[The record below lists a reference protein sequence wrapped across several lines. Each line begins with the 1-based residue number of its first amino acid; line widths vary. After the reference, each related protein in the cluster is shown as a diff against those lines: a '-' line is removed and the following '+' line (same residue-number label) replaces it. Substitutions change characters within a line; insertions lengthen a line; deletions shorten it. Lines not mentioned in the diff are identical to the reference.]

1 MLIVSGI
8 PVSSGVA
15 IGKAYILAHALNEV
29 EPYTISDTN
38 IKNEI
43 KRFNQ
48 AIKQLKS
55 ELLGLK
61 KELKKNK
68 MGEYGSF
75 IDVQLAIINDPKI
88 SKNPLELIEKS
99 KQNAEWALKVQMEEI
114 INKFNSIENSY
125 IRERKNDIYQVC
137 ETLIKYLIGHES
149 RQLSNDKNRI
159 IVAHDISPADA
170 LKFKNSNN
178 IAFVTDIGGTT
189 SHTAILAKSINIPS
203 VVGTQNAKNLISNGD
218 NLIVDGDHGCVIID
232 PTDEVINE
240 YKLKQNLYELESKKL
255 LNLQKL
261 TSKTIDKVPVNLYVN
276 IEDTNNIEPV
286 MENNTKGVGLFRTEF
301 IFMDKHRMLDE
312 NEQFTIYRNLTKA
325 LPNKTIIIRT
335 LDSGGDKVIEHMP
348 NTNQNPA
355 LGLRAIRFCLAEP
368 DVFITQIKA
377 LLRASHYGDIRILI
391 PMLSSDNELRQVKLL
406 IERAKDI
413 LTSERKKFN
422 SKTLIGG
429 MIEIPA
435 AAIDAESFASQLDF
449 LSIGTNDLIQYTLAV
464 DRTDDAV
471 SHLYDSSHPALLKL
485 IKGVIDAGTKAGIE
499 VSLCGEMA
507 GDPKLTKLLI
517 GLGLTNFSMHP
528 SSLLKVK
535 KVILESEFSKLKSK
549 AKKILNT
556 HDKIEIE
563 NLINNLNN

>member
-29 EPYTISDTN
+29 EPYTINEKN
-38 IKNEI
+38 ISNEI

-48 AIKQLKS
+48 AIKQLKN

-88 SKNPLELIEKS
+88 SKNPLELIKKS

-149 RQLSNDKNRI
+149 KQLSNDKNRI

-218 NLIVDGDHGCVIID
+218 NLIVDGDHGCVIIN

-261 TSKTIDKVPVNLYVN
+261 TSKTIDKVSVNLYVN

-286 MENNTKGVGLFRTEF
+286 MKNNTKGVGLFRTEF

-325 LPNKTIIIRT
+325 LPNKTITIRT

-406 IERAKDI
+406 IERAKDL
-413 LTSERKKFN
+413 LTSERKIFN

-429 MIEIPA
+429 MIEVPA
-435 AAIDAESFASQLDF
+435 AAIDAGSFASQLDF

>member
-29 EPYTISDTN
+29 EPYTITDKN
-38 IKNEI
+38 ISNEI

-88 SKNPLELIEKS
+88 SKNPLELIKKS

-114 INKFNSIENSY
+114 INKFNSIENNY

-149 RQLSNDKNRI
+149 KQLTSDKNRI

-170 LKFKNSNN
+170 LKFKNSKN

-218 NLIVDGDHGCVIID
+218 NLIVDGDHGCVIIN
-232 PTDEVINE
+232 PTNEVINE

-255 LNLQKL
+255 LSLQKL
-261 TSKTIDKVPVNLYVN
+261 TSKTIDKVSVNLYVN

-325 LPNKTIIIRT
+325 LPNKTITIRT

-377 LLRASHYGDIRILI
+377 LLRASYYGDIRILI

-406 IERAKDI
+406 IDRAKDI

-429 MIEIPA
+429 MIEVPA

-517 GLGLTNFSMHP
+517 GLGLKNFSMHP

-563 NLINNLNN
+563 NLINTLNN

>member
-29 EPYTISDTN
+29 EPYTISEKN
-38 IKNEI
+38 ISNEI

-48 AIKQLKS
+48 AIKQLKG

-88 SKNPLELIEKS
+88 SKNPLDLIKKS

-149 RQLSNDKNRI
+149 KQLSNDKNRI

-218 NLIVDGDHGCVIID
+218 NLIVDGDHGCVIIN

-240 YKLKQNLYELESKKL
+240 YKLKQNIYELESKKL
-255 LNLQKL
+255 LSLQKI
-261 TSKTIDKVPVNLYVN
+261 TSKTIDKVSVNLYVN
-276 IEDTNNIEPV
+276 IEDTNNIDPV
-286 MENNTKGVGLFRTEF
+286 MKNNTKGVGLFRTEF

-325 LPNKTIIIRT
+325 LPNKTITIRT

-391 PMLSSDNELRQVKLL
+391 PMLSSDNELRQVKML

-429 MIEIPA
+429 MIEVPA

-535 KVILESEFSKLKSK
+535 KVILESEFSRLKSK

>member
-29 EPYTISDTN
+29 ELYIISETN

-48 AIKQLKS
+48 AIKQLKN

-68 MGEYGSF
+68 MAEYLSF

-88 SKNPLELIEKS
+88 SKNPLELIKKF

-149 RQLSNDKNRI
+149 KQLSSDKNRI

-218 NLIVDGDHGCVIID
+218 NLIVDGDHGCVIIN
-232 PTDEVINE
+232 PTNEVINE

-255 LNLQKL
+255 LSLQKL
-261 TSKTIDKVPVNLYVN
+261 TSKTIDKVSVNLYVN

-286 MENNTKGVGLFRTEF
+286 IENNTKGVGLFRTEF

-325 LPNKTIIIRT
+325 LPNKIITIRT

-429 MIEIPA
+429 MIEVPA

-535 KVILESEFSKLKSK
+535 KVILESEFLKLKSK

>member
-1 MLIVSGI
+1 LLIVSGI

-29 EPYTISDTN
+29 EPYTITEKN
-38 IKNEI
+38 ITNEI

-88 SKNPLELIEKS
+88 SKNPLELIKKS

-149 RQLSNDKNRI
+149 KQLSSDKNRI

-218 NLIVDGDHGCVIID
+218 NLIVDGDHGCVIIN

-261 TSKTIDKVPVNLYVN
+261 TSKTIDKVSVNLYVN

-325 LPNKTIIIRT
+325 LPNKTITIRT

-377 LLRASHYGDIRILI
+377 LLRASYYGDIRILI

-429 MIEIPA
+429 MIEVPA

>member
-1 MLIVSGI
+1 LLIVSGI

-29 EPYTISDTN
+29 EPYTITEKN
-38 IKNEI
+38 ITNEI

-88 SKNPLELIEKS
+88 SKNPLELIKKS

-149 RQLSNDKNRI
+149 KQLSSDKNRI

-218 NLIVDGDHGCVIID
+218 NLIVDGDHGCVIIN

-261 TSKTIDKVPVNLYVN
+261 ISKTIDKVSVNLYVN

-325 LPNKTIIIRT
+325 LPNKTITIRT

-377 LLRASHYGDIRILI
+377 LLRASYYGDIRILI

-429 MIEIPA
+429 MIEVPA

>member
-1 MLIVSGI
+1 LLIVSGI

-29 EPYTISDTN
+29 EPYLISEQN
-38 IKNEI
+38 ILNEI

-55 ELLGLK
+55 ELLNLK
-61 KELKKNK
+61 KELKKNR
-68 MGEYGSF
+68 MNEFGSF
-75 IDVQLAIINDPKI
+75 IDIQLAIINDPKI
-88 SKNPLELIEKS
+88 SKNPLEIIKKS

-114 INKFNSIENSY
+114 ITKFNSIENSY
-125 IRERKNDIYQVC
+125 IRERKNDVYQVC

-149 RQLSNDKNRI
+149 KQLSNDKNRI

-218 NLIVDGDHGCVIID
+218 NLIVDGDHGCVIIN

-240 YKLKQNLYELESKKL
+240 YRLKQNLYELESKKL

-276 IEDTNNIEPV
+276 IEDTNNIESV
-286 MENNTKGVGLFRTEF
+286 ILNNTKGVGLFRTEF

-312 NEQFTIYRNLTKA
+312 NEQFIIYKNLTKA
-325 LPNKTIIIRT
+325 LPNKTITIRT

-377 LLRASHYGDIRILI
+377 LLRAAHYGDIRILI

-406 IERAKDI
+406 IQRAKDI

-422 SKTLIGG
+422 PKTLVGG
-429 MIEIPA
+429 MIEVPA
-435 AAIDAESFASQLDF
+435 AAIDAESFANQLDF

-535 KVILESEFSKLKSK
+535 KVILESEFSKVKSK

>member
-29 EPYTISDTN
+29 EPYTISEKN
-38 IKNEI
+38 ITNEI

-55 ELLGLK
+55 ELLSLK

-88 SKNPLELIEKS
+88 SKNPLELIKKS

-114 INKFNSIENSY
+114 INKFNLIENNY

-149 RQLSNDKNRI
+149 KQLSNDKNRI

-218 NLIVDGDHGCVIID
+218 NLIVDGDHGCVIIN

-261 TSKTIDKVPVNLYVN
+261 TSKTIDKVSVNLYVN

-325 LPNKTIIIRT
+325 LPNKIITIRT

-429 MIEIPA
+429 MIEVPA

>member
-29 EPYTISDTN
+29 EPYAITEKN
-38 IKNEI
+38 ITNEI

-55 ELLGLK
+55 ELLDLK

-88 SKNPLELIEKS
+88 SKNPLELIKKS

-114 INKFNSIENSY
+114 INKFNSIENNY

-149 RQLSNDKNRI
+149 KQLSSDKNRI
-159 IVAHDISPADA
+159 IVAHDISPADD

-218 NLIVDGDHGCVIID
+218 NLIVDGDHGCVIIN

-261 TSKTIDKVPVNLYVN
+261 TSKTIDKVSVNLYVN

-286 MENNTKGVGLFRTEF
+286 MKNNTKGVGLFRTEF

-325 LPNKTIIIRT
+325 LPNKTITIRT

-377 LLRASHYGDIRILI
+377 LLRASYYGDIRILI

-429 MIEIPA
+429 MIEVPA

>member
-1 MLIVSGI
+1 LLIVSGI

-29 EPYTISDTN
+29 EPYTITEKN
-38 IKNEI
+38 ISNEI

-48 AIKQLKS
+48 AIKQLNS
-55 ELLGLK
+55 ELLSLK

-88 SKNPLELIEKS
+88 SKNPLELIKKS

-114 INKFNSIENSY
+114 INKFNSIKNNY

-149 RQLSNDKNRI
+149 KQLSSDKNRI

-218 NLIVDGDHGCVIID
+218 NLIVDGDHGCVIIN

-255 LNLQKL
+255 LSLQKL
-261 TSKTIDKVPVNLYVN
+261 TSKTIDKVSVNLYVN

-286 MENNTKGVGLFRTEF
+286 IENNTKGVGLFRTEF

-325 LPNKTIIIRT
+325 LPNKTITIRT

-377 LLRASHYGDIRILI
+377 LLRASYYGDIRILI

-406 IERAKDI
+406 IDRAKDI

-429 MIEIPA
+429 MIEVPA

-507 GDPKLTKLLI
+507 GDPKLTKLLL
-517 GLGLTNFSMHP
+517 GLGLKNFSMHP

-535 KVILESEFSKLKSK
+535 KVILESEFSKLISK

-563 NLINNLNN
+563 NLINTLNN

>member
-1 MLIVSGI
+1 LLIVSGI

-29 EPYTISDTN
+29 EPYTISETN

-48 AIKQLKS
+48 AIKQLKN
-55 ELLGLK
+55 ELLSLK

-88 SKNPLELIEKS
+88 SKNPLELIKQS

-149 RQLSNDKNRI
+149 KQLSSDKNRI

-218 NLIVDGDHGCVIID
+218 NLIVDGDHGCVIIN

-261 TSKTIDKVPVNLYVN
+261 TSKTIDKVSINLYVN

-286 MENNTKGVGLFRTEF
+286 IENNTKGVGLFRTEF

-325 LPNKTIIIRT
+325 LPNKTITIRT

-368 DVFITQIKA
+368 DVFIIQIKA
-377 LLRASHYGDIRILI
+377 LLRASHYGNIRILI

-406 IERAKDI
+406 IDRAKDI

-429 MIEIPA
+429 MIEVPA

-517 GLGLTNFSMHP
+517 GLGLKNFSMHP

-549 AKKILNT
+549 ANKILNS

>member
-1 MLIVSGI
+1 
-8 PVSSGVA
+8 
-15 IGKAYILAHALNEV
+15 
-29 EPYTISDTN
+29 
-38 IKNEI
+38 
-43 KRFNQ
+43 
-48 AIKQLKS
+48 
-55 ELLGLK
+55 
-61 KELKKNK
+61 
-68 MGEYGSF
+68 
-75 IDVQLAIINDPKI
+75 
-88 SKNPLELIEKS
+88 
-99 KQNAEWALKVQMEEI
+99 
-114 INKFNSIENSY
+114 
-125 IRERKNDIYQVC
+125 
-137 ETLIKYLIGHES
+137 
-149 RQLSNDKNRI
+149 
-159 IVAHDISPADA
+159 
-170 LKFKNSNN
+170 
-178 IAFVTDIGGTT
+178 
-189 SHTAILAKSINIPS
+189 
-203 VVGTQNAKNLISNGD
+203 LISNGD
-218 NLIVDGDHGCVIID
+218 NLIVDGDHGCVIIN

-255 LNLQKL
+255 LNLQKVI
-261 TSKTIDKVPVNLYVN
+261 SKTIDKVSVNLYVN

-325 LPNKTIIIRT
+325 LPNKIITIRT

-429 MIEIPA
+429 MIEVPA

-535 KVILESEFSKLKSK
+535 KVILESEFLKLKSK

>member
-1 MLIVSGI
+1 LLIVSGI

-29 EPYTISDTN
+29 EPYTITEKN
-38 IKNEI
+38 ITNEI

-61 KELKKNK
+61 KELKNNK

-88 SKNPLELIEKS
+88 SKNPLELIKKS

-149 RQLSNDKNRI
+149 KQLSSDKNRI

-218 NLIVDGDHGCVIID
+218 NLIVDGDHGCVIIN

-255 LNLQKL
+255 LNLQKVI
-261 TSKTIDKVPVNLYVN
+261 SKTIDKVSVNLYVN

-325 LPNKTIIIRT
+325 LPNKIITIRT

-429 MIEIPA
+429 MIEVPA

>member
-29 EPYTISDTN
+29 EPYTITEKN
-38 IKNEI
+38 ITNEI

-88 SKNPLELIEKS
+88 SKNPLELIKKS

-149 RQLSNDKNRI
+149 KQLSSDKNRI

-218 NLIVDGDHGCVIID
+218 NLIVDGDHGCVIIN

-261 TSKTIDKVPVNLYVN
+261 ISKTIDKVSVNLYVN

-325 LPNKTIIIRT
+325 LPNKTITIRT

-377 LLRASHYGDIRILI
+377 LLRASYYGDIRILI

-429 MIEIPA
+429 MIEVPA

>member
-1 MLIVSGI
+1 MSGI

-29 EPYTISDTN
+29 EPYTIAEKN
-38 IKNEI
+38 ITNEI
-43 KRFNQ
+43 ERFNQ

-137 ETLIKYLIGHES
+137 ETLVKYLIGHES
-149 RQLSNDKNRI
+149 KQLSSDKNRI

-218 NLIVDGDHGCVIID
+218 NLIVDGDHGCVIIN
-232 PTDEVINE
+232 PTNEVINE

-261 TSKTIDKVPVNLYVN
+261 ISKTIDKVSVNLYVN

-325 LPNKTIIIRT
+325 LPNKIITIRT

-413 LTSERKKFN
+413 LSSERKKFN
-422 SKTLIGG
+422 SKTQIGG
-429 MIEIPA
+429 MIEVPA
-435 AAIDAESFASQLDF
+435 AAINAESFASQLDF

>member
-29 EPYTISDTN
+29 EPYNVTEKN
-38 IKNEI
+38 ITNEI

-55 ELLGLK
+55 ELLSLK

-88 SKNPLELIEKS
+88 SKNPLELIKKS

-218 NLIVDGDHGCVIID
+218 NLIVDGDHGCVIIN

-240 YKLKQNLYELESKKL
+240 YKLKQNIYELESKKL

-261 TSKTIDKVPVNLYVN
+261 TSKTIDKVSVNLYVN

-325 LPNKTIIIRT
+325 LPNKTITIRT

-406 IERAKDI
+406 IDRAKDL

-422 SKTLIGG
+422 SKTQIGG
-429 MIEIPA
+429 MIEVPA
-435 AAIDAESFASQLDF
+435 AAINAESFASQLDF

-535 KVILESEFSKLKSK
+535 KVILESEFSRLKSK

>member
-1 MLIVSGI
+1 LLIVSGI

-38 IKNEI
+38 ITNEI

-48 AIKQLKS
+48 AIKQLKN
-55 ELLGLK
+55 ELLDLK

-88 SKNPLELIEKS
+88 SKNPLELIKKS

-114 INKFNSIENSY
+114 INKFNLIENSY

-149 RQLSNDKNRI
+149 KQLSSDKNRI

-218 NLIVDGDHGCVIID
+218 NLIIDGDHGCVIIN

-261 TSKTIDKVPVNLYVN
+261 TSKTIDKVSVNLYVN
-276 IEDTNNIEPV
+276 IEDTNNMEPV
-286 MENNTKGVGLFRTEF
+286 IENNTKGVGLFRTEF

-312 NEQFTIYRNLTKA
+312 NEQFTIYRNLIKA
-325 LPNKTIIIRT
+325 LPNKIITIRT

-377 LLRASHYGDIRILI
+377 LLRASYYGDIRILI

-406 IERAKDI
+406 IDRAKDI

-429 MIEIPA
+429 MIEVPA

-517 GLGLTNFSMHP
+517 GLGLKNFSMHP

-563 NLINNLNN
+563 NLINTLNN

>member
-1 MLIVSGI
+1 
-8 PVSSGVA
+8 
-15 IGKAYILAHALNEV
+15 
-29 EPYTISDTN
+29 
-38 IKNEI
+38 
-43 KRFNQ
+43 
-48 AIKQLKS
+48 
-55 ELLGLK
+55 
-61 KELKKNK
+61 
-68 MGEYGSF
+68 
-75 IDVQLAIINDPKI
+75 
-88 SKNPLELIEKS
+88 
-99 KQNAEWALKVQMEEI
+99 
-114 INKFNSIENSY
+114 
-125 IRERKNDIYQVC
+125 
-137 ETLIKYLIGHES
+137 
-149 RQLSNDKNRI
+149 
-159 IVAHDISPADA
+159 
-170 LKFKNSNN
+170 
-178 IAFVTDIGGTT
+178 
-189 SHTAILAKSINIPS
+189 
-203 VVGTQNAKNLISNGD
+203 
-218 NLIVDGDHGCVIID
+218 
-232 PTDEVINE
+232 
-240 YKLKQNLYELESKKL
+240 
-255 LNLQKL
+255 
-261 TSKTIDKVPVNLYVN
+261 
-276 IEDTNNIEPV
+276 
-286 MENNTKGVGLFRTEF
+286 
-301 IFMDKHRMLDE
+301 
-312 NEQFTIYRNLTKA
+312 
-325 LPNKTIIIRT
+325 
-335 LDSGGDKVIEHMP
+335 MP

-377 LLRASHYGDIRILI
+377 LLRASYYGDIRILI

-406 IERAKDI
+406 IDRAKDI

-429 MIEIPA
+429 MIEVPA
-435 AAIDAESFASQLDF
+435 AAINAESFASQLDF

-535 KVILESEFSKLKSK
+535 KVILESELSKLKSK

>member
-29 EPYTISDTN
+29 EPYTITEKN
-38 IKNEI
+38 ISNEI

-55 ELLGLK
+55 ELLALK

-88 SKNPLELIEKS
+88 SKNPLELIKKS

-114 INKFNSIENSY
+114 INKFNSIENNY

-149 RQLSNDKNRI
+149 KQLSSDKNRI

-218 NLIVDGDHGCVIID
+218 NLIIDGDHGCVIIN

-255 LNLQKL
+255 LSLQKL
-261 TSKTIDKVPVNLYVN
+261 TSKTIDKVSVNLYVN

-286 MENNTKGVGLFRTEF
+286 IENNTKGVGLFRTEF

-325 LPNKTIIIRT
+325 LPNKTITIRT

-377 LLRASHYGDIRILI
+377 LLRASYYGDIRILI

-406 IERAKDI
+406 IDRAKDI

-429 MIEIPA
+429 MIEVPA

-535 KVILESEFSKLKSK
+535 KVILESEFLKLKSK

>member
-1 MLIVSGI
+1 LLIVSGI

-29 EPYTISDTN
+29 EPYTITEKN
-38 IKNEI
+38 ISNEI

-88 SKNPLELIEKS
+88 SKNPLELIKKS

-114 INKFNSIENSY
+114 INKFNSIENNY

-149 RQLSNDKNRI
+149 KQLSSDKNRI

-218 NLIVDGDHGCVIID
+218 NLIVDGDHGYVIIN
-232 PTDEVINE
+232 PTNEVINE

-255 LNLQKL
+255 LSLQKL
-261 TSKTIDKVPVNLYVN
+261 TSKTIDKVSVNLYVN

-286 MENNTKGVGLFRTEF
+286 IENNTKGVGLFRTEF

-312 NEQFTIYRNLTKA
+312 NEQFTIYRNLTKV
-325 LPNKTIIIRT
+325 LPNKTITIRT

-377 LLRASHYGDIRILI
+377 LLRASYYGDIRILI

-406 IERAKDI
+406 IDRAKDI

-429 MIEIPA
+429 MIEVPA
-435 AAIDAESFASQLDF
+435 AAIDAESFAYQLDF

-485 IKGVIDAGTKAGIE
+485 IKGVIDAGTKADIE

-517 GLGLTNFSMHP
+517 GLGLKNFSMHP

>member
-1 MLIVSGI
+1 LLIVSGI

-29 EPYTISDTN
+29 EPYTITEKN
-38 IKNEI
+38 ITNEI

-88 SKNPLELIEKS
+88 SKNPLELIKKS

-149 RQLSNDKNRI
+149 KQLSSDKNRI

-218 NLIVDGDHGCVIID
+218 NLIVDGDHGCVIIN

-261 TSKTIDKVPVNLYVN
+261 ISKTID
-276 IEDTNNIEPV
+276 NIEPV

-325 LPNKTIIIRT
+325 LPNKTITIRT

-429 MIEIPA
+429 MIEVPA

>member
-1 MLIVSGI
+1 LLIVSGI

-29 EPYTISDTN
+29 EPYTVTEKN
-38 IKNEI
+38 ITNEI

-88 SKNPLELIEKS
+88 SKNPLELIKKS

-114 INKFNSIENSY
+114 INKFNSIENNY

-149 RQLSNDKNRI
+149 RQTSNDKNRI

-218 NLIVDGDHGCVIID
+218 NLIVDGDHGCVIIN

-261 TSKTIDKVPVNLYVN
+261 TSKTIDKVSVNLYVN

-325 LPNKTIIIRT
+325 LPNKTITIRT

-406 IERAKDI
+406 IDRAKDL

-422 SKTLIGG
+422 YKTQIGG
-429 MIEIPA
+429 MIEVPA
-435 AAIDAESFASQLDF
+435 AAINAESFASQLDF

-535 KVILESEFSKLKSK
+535 KVILESEFSRLKSK

>member
-15 IGKAYILAHALNEV
+15 IGKAYILAHALNEI
-29 EPYTISDTN
+29 EPYTITEKN
-38 IKNEI
+38 ITNEI

-48 AIKQLKS
+48 VIKQLKS

-88 SKNPLELIEKS
+88 SKNPLELIKKS
-99 KQNAEWALKVQMEEI
+99 KQNAEWALKIQMEEI

-149 RQLSNDKNRI
+149 KQLSSDKNRI

-218 NLIVDGDHGCVIID
+218 NLIVDGDHGCVIIN

-261 TSKTIDKVPVNLYVN
+261 TSKTIDKVSVNLYVN

-312 NEQFTIYRNLTKA
+312 NEQFTIYRNLIKA
-325 LPNKTIIIRT
+325 LPNKIITIRT

-377 LLRASHYGDIRILI
+377 LLRASYYGDIRILI

-406 IERAKDI
+406 IDRAKDI

-429 MIEIPA
+429 MIEVPA

-517 GLGLTNFSMHP
+517 GLGLKNFSMHP

>member
-29 EPYTISDTN
+29 EPYTITEKN
-38 IKNEI
+38 ITNEI

-48 AIKQLKS
+48 AIKQLKN

-88 SKNPLELIEKS
+88 SKNPLELIKKS

-149 RQLSNDKNRI
+149 KQLSSDKNRI

-218 NLIVDGDHGCVIID
+218 NLIVDGDHGCVIIN

-261 TSKTIDKVPVNLYVN
+261 TSKTIDKVSVNLYVN

-429 MIEIPA
+429 MIEVPA

>member
-1 MLIVSGI
+1 M
-8 PVSSGVA
+8 
-15 IGKAYILAHALNEV
+15 
-29 EPYTISDTN
+29 
-38 IKNEI
+38 
-43 KRFNQ
+43 
-48 AIKQLKS
+48 
-55 ELLGLK
+55 
-61 KELKKNK
+61 
-68 MGEYGSF
+68 
-75 IDVQLAIINDPKI
+75 
-88 SKNPLELIEKS
+88 
-99 KQNAEWALKVQMEEI
+99 
-114 INKFNSIENSY
+114 
-125 IRERKNDIYQVC
+125 
-137 ETLIKYLIGHES
+137 
-149 RQLSNDKNRI
+149 
-159 IVAHDISPADA
+159 
-170 LKFKNSNN
+170 
-178 IAFVTDIGGTT
+178 
-189 SHTAILAKSINIPS
+189 
-203 VVGTQNAKNLISNGD
+203 
-218 NLIVDGDHGCVIID
+218 
-232 PTDEVINE
+232 
-240 YKLKQNLYELESKKL
+240 
-255 LNLQKL
+255 
-261 TSKTIDKVPVNLYVN
+261 
-276 IEDTNNIEPV
+276 
-286 MENNTKGVGLFRTEF
+286 
-301 IFMDKHRMLDE
+301 
-312 NEQFTIYRNLTKA
+312 
-325 LPNKTIIIRT
+325 
-335 LDSGGDKVIEHMP
+335 
-348 NTNQNPA
+348 
-355 LGLRAIRFCLAEP
+355 
-368 DVFITQIKA
+368 FITQIKA

-429 MIEIPA
+429 MIEVPA

-517 GLGLTNFSMHP
+517 GLGLKNFSMHP

>member
-29 EPYTISDTN
+29 EPYSISKTN
-38 IKNEI
+38 ITNEI

-55 ELLGLK
+55 ELLSLK

-68 MGEYGSF
+68 MAEYGSF

-88 SKNPLELIEKS
+88 SKNPLEIIKKF
-99 KQNAEWALKVQMEEI
+99 KQNAEWALKVQMEKI
-114 INKFNSIENSY
+114 INKFNTIENSY

-149 RQLSNDKNRI
+149 KQLSNDKNRI

-218 NLIVDGDHGCVIID
+218 NLIVDGDHGCVIIN
-232 PTDEVINE
+232 PTDEVTNE

-261 TSKTIDKVPVNLYVN
+261 TSKTIDKVSVNLYVN

-286 MENNTKGVGLFRTEF
+286 LENNIKGVGLFRTEF

-325 LPNKTIIIRT
+325 LPNKTITIRT

-391 PMLSSDNELRQVKLL
+391 PMLSSNNELRQVKLL
-406 IERAKDI
+406 IDRAKDI

-422 SKTLIGG
+422 SKTLVGG
-429 MIEIPA
+429 MIEVPA

-535 KVILESEFSKLKSK
+535 KVILESEFSKLKTK

>member
-29 EPYTISDTN
+29 EPYTITEKN
-38 IKNEI
+38 ITNEI

-149 RQLSNDKNRI
+149 KQLSSDKNRI

-218 NLIVDGDHGCVIID
+218 NLIVDGDHGCVIIN

-261 TSKTIDKVPVNLYVN
+261 ISKTIDKVSVNLYVN

-325 LPNKTIIIRT
+325 LPNKTITIRT

-368 DVFITQIKA
+368 DVFITQMKA

-429 MIEIPA
+429 MIEVPA

>member
-29 EPYTISDTN
+29 EPYTVTKKN
-38 IKNEI
+38 ITNEI

-88 SKNPLELIEKS
+88 SKNPLELIKKS

-149 RQLSNDKNRI
+149 KQLSSDKNRI

-218 NLIVDGDHGCVIID
+218 NLIVDGDHGCVIIN

-261 TSKTIDKVPVNLYVN
+261 TSKTIDKVSVNLYVN

-325 LPNKTIIIRT
+325 LPNKTITIRT

-406 IERAKDI
+406 IDRAKDL

-422 SKTLIGG
+422 YKTQIGG
-429 MIEIPA
+429 MIEVPA
-435 AAIDAESFASQLDF
+435 AAINAESFASQLDF

-535 KVILESEFSKLKSK
+535 KVILESEFSRLKSK

>member
-15 IGKAYILAHALNEV
+15 IGRAYILAHALNEV
-29 EPYTISDTN
+29 EPYNISKRN
-38 IKNEI
+38 ISNEI

-48 AIKQLKS
+48 AIKQLKG

-68 MGEYGSF
+68 MSEYGSF

-88 SKNPLELIEKS
+88 SKNPLDLIKKS

-149 RQLSNDKNRI
+149 KQLSNDKNRI

-218 NLIVDGDHGCVIID
+218 NLIVDGDHGCVIIN
-232 PTDEVINE
+232 PTNEVINE
-240 YKLKQNLYELESKKL
+240 YKLKQNIYELESKKL
-255 LNLQKL
+255 LSLQKI
-261 TSKTIDKVPVNLYVN
+261 TSKTIDKVSVNLYVN
-276 IEDTNNIEPV
+276 IEDTNNIDPV
-286 MENNTKGVGLFRTEF
+286 MKNNTKGVGLFRTEF

-325 LPNKTIIIRT
+325 LPNKTITIRT

-391 PMLSSDNELRQVKLL
+391 PMLSSDNELRQVKML

-429 MIEIPA
+429 MIEVPA

-485 IKGVIDAGTKAGIE
+485 IKVVIDAGTKAGIE

-535 KVILESEFSKLKSK
+535 KVILESQFSKLKSK

>member
-29 EPYTISDTN
+29 EPYTITEKN
-38 IKNEI
+38 ITNEI

-61 KELKKNK
+61 KELKNNK

-88 SKNPLELIEKS
+88 SKNPLELIKKS

-149 RQLSNDKNRI
+149 KQLSSDKNRI

-218 NLIVDGDHGCVIID
+218 NLIVDGDHGCVIIN

-255 LNLQKL
+255 LNLQKVI
-261 TSKTIDKVPVNLYVN
+261 SKTIDKVSVNLYVN

-301 IFMDKHRMLDE
+301 IFMDKHRMRDE

-325 LPNKTIIIRT
+325 LPNKIITIRT

-406 IERAKDI
+406 IDRAKDI

-429 MIEIPA
+429 MIEVPA

-535 KVILESEFSKLKSK
+535 KVILESEFLKLKSK

>member
-29 EPYTISDTN
+29 EPYTITEKN
-38 IKNEI
+38 ITNEI

-55 ELLGLK
+55 ELLSLK

-88 SKNPLELIEKS
+88 SKNPLQLIKKS

-286 MENNTKGVGLFRTEF
+286 LENNTKGVGLFRTEF

-406 IERAKDI
+406 IQRAKDI

-429 MIEIPA
+429 MIEVPA

>member
-29 EPYTISDTN
+29 EPYLISEQN
-38 IKNEI
+38 ILNEI

-55 ELLGLK
+55 ELLNLK
-61 KELKKNK
+61 KELKKNR
-68 MGEYGSF
+68 MNEFGSF

-88 SKNPLELIEKS
+88 SKNPLEIIKKS

-114 INKFNSIENSY
+114 ITKFNSIENSY
-125 IRERKNDIYQVC
+125 IRERKNDVYQVC

-149 RQLSNDKNRI
+149 KQLSNDKNRI

-218 NLIVDGDHGCVIID
+218 NLIVDGDHGCVIINL
-232 PTDEVINE
+232 TDEVINE
-240 YKLKQNLYELESKKL
+240 YRLKQNLYELESKKL

-276 IEDTNNIEPV
+276 IEDTNNIESV
-286 MENNTKGVGLFRTEF
+286 ILNNTKGVGLFRTEF

-312 NEQFTIYRNLTKA
+312 NEQFIIYKNLTKA
-325 LPNKTIIIRT
+325 LPNKTITIRT

-377 LLRASHYGDIRILI
+377 LLRAAHYGDIRILI

-406 IERAKDI
+406 IQRAKDI

-422 SKTLIGG
+422 PKTLVGG
-429 MIEIPA
+429 MIEVPA
-435 AAIDAESFASQLDF
+435 AAIDAESFANQLDF

-535 KVILESEFSKLKSK
+535 KVILESEFSKVKSK

>member
-1 MLIVSGI
+1 LLIVSGI

-29 EPYTISDTN
+29 EPYTITEKN
-38 IKNEI
+38 ISNEI

-88 SKNPLELIEKS
+88 SKNPLELIKKS

-114 INKFNSIENSY
+114 INKFNSIENNY

-149 RQLSNDKNRI
+149 KQLSSDKNRI

-218 NLIVDGDHGCVIID
+218 NLIVDGDHGCVIIN
-232 PTDEVINE
+232 PTNEVINE

-255 LNLQKL
+255 LSLQKL
-261 TSKTIDKVPVNLYVN
+261 TSKTIDKVSVNLYVN

-286 MENNTKGVGLFRTEF
+286 IENNTKGVGLFRTEF

-325 LPNKTIIIRT
+325 LPNKTITIRT

-377 LLRASHYGDIRILI
+377 LLRASYYGDIRILI

-406 IERAKDI
+406 IDRAKDI

-429 MIEIPA
+429 MIEVPA

-517 GLGLTNFSMHP
+517 GLGLKNFSMHP

-563 NLINNLNN
+563 NLINTLNN